1 MIGPQA
7 GRTPWPP
14 GTPPTSRMQA
24 ANHTASGSTPLR
36 TLRWLGPLLA
46 YAVLRTFWHWTSY
59 AMNPDVAIQMQ
70 VALNLMKGLGV
81 TFCMGPTGAP
91 VCTDYFNHPP
101 GGSLWILLFQ
111 PLTGNIIL
119 SDLVGRCVM
128 SVIEGALVLA
138 ILRRYALGR
147 QGQFV
152 VMAVTALYVGH
163 LDRGGATDMLS
174 GILSFW
180 VMVLVHERLRPDDA
194 RRPSPVALLSA
205 LVLLL
210 PVIKY
215 NAITVSLTPLAL
227 FLAAAG
233 LGRGRLLTRREMAGL
248 GFATAGA
255 LGLFLWMVKTKVV
268 SHPVLAGLGYSS
280 GGVKSTFAYQPSAW
294 ADLPRVDHFWLH
306 FGKDVD
312 RYVKY
317 AVDYFHPASAGP
329 LFLHHATQAAT
340 LACLALLLWAIRR
353 RTPLQ
358 PPLIF
363 TIGAFSLSQAALLA
377 LMTLTHEPEIAKYGI
392 DGMKWVYMEEARYYS
407 YISFAVM
414 LALLVAAWRHLRP
427 AFWGLTLLIGLNAA
441 KSLPYRTS
449 AVPRLVKTLDRLERG
464 EPLPPFEEPRAD
476 RDAYF
481 LRTLLLGRY
490 DGQP

>member
-1 MIGPQA
+1 
-7 GRTPWPP
+7 
-14 GTPPTSRMQA
+14 
-24 ANHTASGSTPLR
+24 
-36 TLRWLGPLLA
+36 
-46 YAVLRTFWHWTSY
+46 
-59 AMNPDVAIQMQ
+59 
-70 VALNLMKGLGV
+70 
-81 TFCMGPTGAP
+81 
-91 VCTDYFNHPP
+91 
-101 GGSLWILLFQ
+101 
-111 PLTGNIIL
+111 
-119 SDLVGRCVM
+119 
-128 SVIEGALVLA
+128 
-138 ILRRYALGR
+138 
-147 QGQFV
+147 
-152 VMAVTALYVGH
+152 MAVTALYVGH